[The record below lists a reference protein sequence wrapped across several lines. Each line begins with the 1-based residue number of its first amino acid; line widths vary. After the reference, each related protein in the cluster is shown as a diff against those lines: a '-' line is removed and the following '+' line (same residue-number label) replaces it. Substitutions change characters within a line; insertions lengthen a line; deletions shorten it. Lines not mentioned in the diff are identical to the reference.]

1 MATVTPLPPEDEGGR
16 RTPRPII
23 WEGMSFR
30 SQAEYR
36 LARALD
42 EHNVWIVPNAR
53 GRVGISPRRVT
64 RELDLLV
71 AIDPGIFVGVEIDG
85 PYPQHDRVAD
95 EHRRDRLFHAHG
107 LLMEHYGAG
116 EVYDETKRIAAEI
129 IMLARARSR
138 GRTW

>member
-1 MATVTPLPPEDEGGR
+1 MATVTPLPPEDDGAR
-16 RTPRPII
+16 RVPRPII

-36 LARALD
+36 LAKALD

-64 RELDLLV
+64 QELDLLV
-71 AIDPGIFVGVEIDG
+71 WIDPGILVGVEIDG

-95 EHRRDRLFHAHG
+95 DHRRDRLFSGHG
-107 LLMEHYGAG
+107 LLVEHYDSTDAYNDPQA
-116 EVYDETKRIAAEI
+116 VAAEI
-129 IMLARARSR
+129 IMLAKARSR

>member
-1 MATVTPLPPEDEGGR
+1 MATVTSLPPGGDGLR
-16 RTPRPII
+16 KPPRPIV
-23 WEGMSFR
+23 WEGMAFR

-42 EHNVWIVPNAR
+42 GHNVWIVPNAR

-71 AIDPGIFVGVEIDG
+71 GIDPGIFVGVEIDG
-85 PYPQHDRVAD
+85 PCPQHDRITD

-107 LLMEHYGAG
+107 VPVEHYGTA
-116 EVYDETKRIAAEI
+116 EVYEETERVAAEI
-129 IMLARARSR
+129 IMLAKARSR